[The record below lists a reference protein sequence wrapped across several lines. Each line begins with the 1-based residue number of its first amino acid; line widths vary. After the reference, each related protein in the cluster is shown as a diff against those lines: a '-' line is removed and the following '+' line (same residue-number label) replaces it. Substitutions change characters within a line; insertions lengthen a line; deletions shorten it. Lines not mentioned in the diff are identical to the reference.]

1 MQQHEKHGR
10 IGFTSTPKYRHTN
23 SEDLRIL
30 VLSHLYSLCSDF
42 DVLCTGGTY
51 AYITELLSYP
61 FANLNEAERSSIAAD
76 ARMPIDN
83 ETAYSQWK
91 EVIQSGLTSVLPGI
105 QGMVDLTYELVEG
118 RLDAVIHLR
127 SWDDIDGA
135 LDSMVL
141 RREANVHNI
150 PIILDIHA
158 ARSAAAIWKSQ
169 AARLA
174 PGTRIFPPR
183 PQKDDNPLTGLGP
196 HHRVLALIAHDG
208 MKLEMCRF
216 AVEHASTIFNQ
227 FDYVLSTG
235 TTGGWLQKFMR
246 AAGRSERE
254 VESIR
259 CCLSGPLGGDVQIA
273 AAIIKKLC
281 NKVIFFQDPLV
292 SHPHETDIRLFEQ
305 ISLVEHAEVELATN
319 GEAAALLLT
328 D

>member
-1 MQQHEKHGR
+1 MQKHAKHGR
-10 IGFTSTPKYRHTN
+10 IGFTTTPKYRQTN
-23 SEDLRIL
+23 PEDLHL
-30 VLSHLYSLCSDF
+30 FVLSHLHSLCNDF

-51 AYITELLSYP
+51 ASITELLSRP
-61 FANLNEAERSSIAAD
+61 FANLNEEERSSLAAE
-76 ARMPIDN
+76 ARISIDD

-91 EVIQSGLTSVLPGI
+91 NSIQSGLTPMLSSI

-127 SWDDIDGA
+127 SWDDVDGA

-141 RREANVHNI
+141 RREANVHNV
-150 PIILDIHA
+150 PIILDMHA
-158 ARSAAAIWKSQ
+158 ARAVVSIWKSR
-169 AARLA
+169 AARLPPDA
-174 PGTRIFPPR
+174 SIFPAR
-183 PQKDDNPLTGLGP
+183 PQKDNNPLAGLERR
-196 HHRVLALIAHDG
+196 HRVLALIAHDG

-216 AVEHASTIFNQ
+216 AVEHASTIFNR

-273 AAIIKKLC
+273 AAIIKNLC
-281 NKVIFFQDPLV
+281 NKVIFFQDPFV
-292 SHPHETDIRLFEQ
+292 SHPHETDIRLFER
-305 ISLVEHAEVELATN
+305 IALAEDTEVELATN
-319 GEAAALLLT
+319 GEAAELLLG